1 MSLVSHIDALPPGSR
16 LAEFEIVDLLGVG
29 GFGMVYKAFD
39 HSLQRLV
46 AIKEYMPSALAGR
59 SRGLTVSMKSTADA
73 LTFMAGLKS
82 FVAEARLLAQF
93 DHPSLVKVFRFWEA
107 NNTAYMVM
115 PLYSGM
121 TFKQARNHMRSPPP
135 EAWLRKVLWSVLGA
149 LNVLHDGN
157 TMHRD
162 VSPDNIFL
170 QDSGPPVLLDLGAA
184 RRAISDKSQKHTAIL
199 KVNYAPIEQY
209 ADADDM
215 RQGPWTDLYS
225 LAAVVHGCLCNEPP
239 VPATFRVLKDRLP
252 SFGSVAETVSQQF
265 GQQYSETFI
274 AAITHALAIRPEQR
288 QQNTDEFA
296 HEMALETPAGMSR
309 FDWRAELGDLYLPAG
324 VQAEEVRA
332 LLTTTPD
339 AATEMFTAGGTA
351 TRREVTILPEIELP
365 GEEDYRSASPLTL
378 GVTAT
383 PRMQPMP
390 QPVAAPVVGQSLV
403 ERAVQPAASPQ
414 TLAPQNFVAPPVVP
428 SPAVVPPTPDE
439 VQVSTQPTPLFPQEP
454 ERKRGIGVPLAVA
467 AGVLLLVGAGVWAF
481 LGRGAPVEA
490 PVVAPLPAASA
501 PVNVAQP
508 EPPVP
513 PVDPKTEEIITSAP
527 AVPASAATTAARPAS
542 APASASMAAASAPP
556 KRVPAAAVAAAPSPA
571 ASVPRPVIQEVRTP
585 VAAVEPPPPVPARP
599 APRPPTRPEG
609 QETAAAPRQGPVER
623 CADSSFLGRPMCLYR
638 ECQKPE
644 FASLA
649 LCVEQKQRYQ
659 QNNPHSP

>member
-121 TFKQARNHMRSPPP
+121 TFKQARNHMRGPPP

-252 SFGSVAETVSQQF
+252 TFASVAETVSQQF
-265 GQQYSETFI
+265 GQQYSESFI

-288 QQNTDEFA
+288 PQNTDEFA
-296 HEMALETPAGMSR
+296 HEMALQTPAGMSR
-309 FDWRAELGDLYLPAG
+309 FDWRAELGDLYLPSG

-339 AATEMFTAGGTA
+339 AATEMFTGGSSF

-365 GEEDYRSASPLTL
+365 GEEDLRASPLTL

-383 PRMQPMP
+383 PRMHPMP
-390 QPVAAPVVGQSLV
+390 QPTATAPAVAPSIV
-403 ERAVQPAASPQ
+403 ERAVQPVAPQ
-414 TLAPQNFVAPPVVP
+414 TVA
-428 SPAVVPPTPDE
+428 SPAVSLPADAH
-439 VQVSTQPTPLFPQEP
+439 VSTQPASLLPQEP
-454 ERKRGIGVPLAVA
+454 ERKRGVGVALGVA

-481 LGRGAPVEA
+481 LGRGAPAETPA
-490 PVVAPLPAASA
+490 VAPLPAASA
-501 PVNVAQP
+501 PVQTAQP

-513 PVDPKTEEIITSAP
+513 PVDPKTEEIIVSTP
-527 AVPASAATTAARPAS
+527 AAPASAAARPAS
-542 APASASMAAASAPP
+542 AAAPAALAAASAPP
-556 KRVPAAAVAAAPSPA
+556 KRASVAVAAAPSPG
-571 ASVPRPVIQEVRTP
+571 ASAQRPAIQEIRTP

-609 QETAAAPRQGPVER
+609 QEAAAAAPRQGPAER

-644 FASLA
+644 FASLP

-659 QNNPHSP
+659 QNNPNSP